1 MKCMAMCRETV
12 DRPGDA
18 LGWQLLPVSGGS
30 MWWFCPKCSE
40 LRSANPGASGP
51 ATKAIR
57 TLLSASKGD
66 EST

>member
-30 MWWFCPKCSE
+30 LWWFCPTHSVMRRE
-40 LRSANPGASGP
+40 AGSPGALVS
-51 ATKAIR
+51 TAIQA
-57 TLLSASKGD
+57 LLSNATDS
-66 EST
+66 ESP